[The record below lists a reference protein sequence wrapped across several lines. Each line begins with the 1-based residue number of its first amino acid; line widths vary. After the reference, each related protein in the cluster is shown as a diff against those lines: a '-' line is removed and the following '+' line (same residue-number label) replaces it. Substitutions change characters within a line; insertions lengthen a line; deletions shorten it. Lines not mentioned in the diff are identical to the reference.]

1 VETRAL
7 VNLNRF
13 DLVSLRLFVAVV
25 DAGSLTAGA
34 ERFGISLAAASRRI
48 AELESHCSKALLQR
62 SQRGVTA
69 TVEGQAVHRLA
80 IELVANLERLALA
93 VDDMNVVTGG
103 LLRLCANPS
112 ALGGFLPAVLA
123 AYAIRHPDVR
133 IDLEDTLSED
143 AVRLVAAGSA
153 ELAVIGDNTPRE
165 GLESFVCDVDDVV
178 LITPAGHPL
187 AGVAPVAFERALDYD
202 FVSLNRTASLTRKI
216 SAAAEAI
223 GRTLRIRVQARSF
236 DTMCRM
242 VAAGLGLTMLPRA
255 GASLYADAL
264 GLKVMAL
271 EGLDVKRRL
280 LLVMR
285 SRAALSP
292 AASALVESVEAR
304 VRDGVWSD

>member
-1 VETRAL
+1 M

-25 DAGSLTAGA
+25 EAGSLTAGA
-34 ERFGISLAAASRRI
+34 DRFGISLAAASRRI
-48 AELESHCSKALLQR
+48 AELEHHCTKALLQR

-69 TVEGQAVHRLA
+69 TPEGQEVHRHA
-80 IELVANLERLALA
+80 IKLVASLERLALA
-93 VDDMNVVTGG
+93 VDDMNGVAGG

-123 AYAIRHPDVR
+123 AYALRHPDVR

-143 AVRLVAAGSA
+143 AVRFVAAGTA

-165 GLESFVCDVDDVV
+165 GLESFVCDVDEVV
-178 LITPAGHPL
+178 LITPPGHPL

-202 FVSLNRTASLTRKI
+202 FVSLSRTASLTRKI
-216 SAAAEAI
+216 SAAAEAN
-223 GRTLRIRVQARSF
+223 GRNLRIRVQARSF

-242 VAAGLGLTMLPRA
+242 VSAGLGVTMLPRA
-255 GASLYADAL
+255 GASLYANAL

-280 LLVMR
+280 MLAMR

-292 AASALVESVEAR
+292 AALALVENIELR
-304 VRDGVWSD
+304 VQDCPWSE